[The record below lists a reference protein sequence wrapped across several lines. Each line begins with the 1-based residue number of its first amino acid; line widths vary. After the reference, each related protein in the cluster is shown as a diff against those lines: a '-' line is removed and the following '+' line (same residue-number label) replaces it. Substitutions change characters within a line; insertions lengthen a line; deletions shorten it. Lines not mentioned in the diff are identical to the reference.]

1 MPLPSKGERRLMG
14 TRVTLELGALV
25 EQAARDRG
33 CSSVS
38 QYLADLIAV
47 AHNRPDLVRELNQEE
62 LKLAV

>member
-1 MPLPSKGERRLMG
+1 MG